1 MGSLNRLAGGLGD
14 LVLNWGTGNP
24 GHSVAV
30 LNLNWDKLDL
40 RVVNAVLG
48 SNLTTSMLDSS
59 LDRVSNSM
67 SNWCNWSNMVGSI
80 STEELRIS
88 FSISL
93 SFTLDI
99 TTITMI
105 SSRGNG
111 SSRGITKSINDQLA
125 DLLIFNLLGID
136 NLC

>member
-14 LVLNWGTGNP
+14 LVLHWGTGNP

-48 SNLTTSMLDSS
+48 SNLTTSVLDSS

-93 SFTLDI
+93 TLDI

-111 SSRGITKSINDQLA
+111 SSRGITKSINDQFA
-125 DLLIFNLLGID
+125 ELLIFNLLGID